1 MDIKIKVLFWI
12 TAGDNESD
20 CVGLEWNLLQLENAL
35 WNVMGVDELDWDRKE
50 LSVFQYEGLNMG
62 RGRR

>member
-1 MDIKIKVLFWI
+1 MD
-12 TAGDNESD
+12 
-20 CVGLEWNLLQLENAL
+20 
-35 WNVMGVDELDWDRKE
+35 VMGVDELDWDRKE